1 MSKLFR
7 LLTVALLATSTVGC
21 DVVNDLLKNSEK
33 KTSRRD
39 SADDDDDTPKK
50 KKKKKKKKVTSKKE
64 AGVLADVG
72 FRPEKDGFGFRNTGG
87 KYPMTDPVL
96 NEKVM
101 VKLFG
106 PEACIGGDTENCSLT
121 LPAFEWANMINR
133 AMNGGQCEGMA
144 VASLTYFKKLDKPNS
159 PMPLLTHEVSRE
171 EATPLIAYYWS
182 YQALDP
188 VMSATVRAR
197 RQSTP
202 VEVEDELVKMLNKG
216 ELATIAFW
224 NPRGRGGHAVTPY
237 AIEDKGNDVHW
248 IKIYD
253 NNYPDTERYI
263 VIDRKANT
271 WRYDLAALNPSVP
284 KMPWDGGPDSHNIV
298 VLPLDLRLQR
308 AACPFC
314 ETSEQRVIWPRS
326 AAVSVADQDGNTIK
340 IENGEIK
347 NNIPGAEVVDL
358 SAWTDGTEAVDPI
371 YFLPAKND
379 YDVTIEKGANSASA
393 PDDEKGVAVFGAGT
407 AVTVEGVDI
416 GDGDKDT
423 LSLAH
428 GSDGVRYKSSSGRM
442 PALKFAV
449 ADAKQ
454 GVSVRVANLK
464 GDADSEF
471 ELNLDRK
478 SGKATIQGG
487 GKSTE
492 SYDLELRHVGRD
504 HKGVEKTVQKR
515 VPFKLGES
523 HSIDTA
529 RPTLVRPG
537 SVAAPKISRGRF
549 VLKPKPA
556 ARDDKAVEKDK
567 DGATTRPIG
576 PIRLGPKDAPK
587 DAPKDKV
594 DPPRLKPTGTTP
606 APKPTGAPPVLKKG
620 LIK

>member
-7 LLTVALLATSTVGC
+7 LLTVALLASTTVGC
-21 DVVNDLLKNSEK
+21 DMVSDILKNSDK
-33 KTSRRD
+33 KHSSRRD
-39 SADDDDDTPKK
+39 KDDDDDKPTK
-50 KKKKKKKKVTSKKE
+50 KKKKKKKKVASAKKDQ
-64 AGVLADVG
+64 AVLADVG

-197 RQSTP
+197 RASTP
-202 VEVEDELVKMLNKG
+202 VEVEDELIKMLNKG

-263 VIDRKANT
+263 IIDRKANT

-314 ETSEQRVIWPRS
+314 EASEQRVIWPRS
-326 AAVSVADQDGNTIK
+326 ASVSVADQDGNTLSV
-340 IENGEIK
+340 ENGEIK

-358 SAWTDGTEAVDPI
+358 SAWTDGSESVDPI

-379 YDVTIEKGANSASA
+379 YDITIQKGAASASA
-393 PDDEKGVAVFGAGT
+393 PDDEKGVAVFGAGA
-407 AVTVEGVDI
+407 AVTVEGVDMN
-416 GDGDKDT
+416 DGDKDT
-423 LSLAH
+423 LTLAH
-428 GSDGVRYKSSSGRM
+428 GADGVRYRSASGKM
-442 PALKFAV
+442 PALKLAL
-449 ADAKQ
+449 ADSKD

-464 GDADSEF
+464 ADADSEV
-471 ELNLDRK
+471 ELSFDRK
-478 SGKATIQGG
+478 AGKAILQGG

-492 SYDLELRHVGRD
+492 SYDLELRHVGGGR
-504 HKGVEKTVQKR
+504 KGVDKVVQKGVR
-515 VPFKLGES
+515 FKLGES
-523 HSIDTA
+523 HSIEMA
-529 RPTLVRPG
+529 RPAVIKPG
-537 SVAAPKISRGRF
+537 VAAAPKISRGVF
-549 VLKPKPA
+549 VARPKVVA
-556 ARDDKAVEKDK
+556 KDK
-567 DGATTRPIG
+567 DKDAARPDASNRPDPSRIT
-576 PIRLGPKDAPK
+576 GPKDA
-587 DAPKDKV
+587 AKDKA
-594 DPPRLKPTGTTP
+594 DPPRIKPGTNTAP
-606 APKPTGAPPVLKKG
+606 PKPTGAPVLKKG
-620 LIK
+620 LTIKKP